1 MGKRNRQSR
10 KDRRSPAA
18 LASASPT
25 NHKTDLAWLALAAA
39 LAFASSVPGNFVWL
53 DHAEIEQAN
62 YRIVDAHDLRRVWHE
77 TIEQY
82 QGRRSGVVVEQGGYF
97 RPVYALSI
105 TLDWALWGGRPWCYH
120 VENLLWHVA
129 VVWLLYALGNQLFGA
144 TEEGRRVVFWATLLF
159 AVHPLGVHSVTWISG
174 RKDTMC
180 AAFGVAALVAFGRV
194 AFGQVTSERG
204 PFQRSTRRTML
215 WLLLAAGCLALAIGC
230 KELGY
235 MVPVLAAVL
244 FFPKF
249 RLDGESARPQPW
261 QTWLF
266 GVGVLGACAAAL
278 AVYRVD
284 VVGARGL
291 GAKYPADSLI
301 HNLATSTN
309 VWWHYVA
316 RILFPYQ
323 VTLSDAWP
331 VVRSMT
337 ALDVLSVL
345 SAAMLAVATVYGAF
359 RKRPWALGM
368 LWFAIWMV
376 PASGLVPL
384 RHFRAERYLYPA
396 SWGVLVAALWCVLPA
411 MTRFLAPLGQR
422 SPAVVLTV
430 IAIAFGLVTSQENEH
445 WWDDARLFGHS
456 VAQDPRHVE
465 GRIELSRISLARED
479 FAETARLARQALA
492 DFSDPSYATY
502 GVTYYAHTILGT
514 SLVRLGQTA
523 EAVKELQTALREM
536 PNSPAAYA
544 DLAMAEAM
552 SGDTA
557 LAKQHFLKSL
567 ELDPSSSATRNNL
580 SLVLV
585 QLGDFAEA
593 EPHIERLIRDQPDNV
608 SHVARLAWCQ
618 WKLGQQA
625 DALANLHRAQT
636 KAPSNATVRQVGEMI
651 QADTTPE

>member
-10 KDRRSPAA
+10 QVRQSPPPAISA
-18 LASASPT
+18 LPNNRKS
-25 NHKTDLAWLALAAA
+25 DLAWLALASVV
-39 LAFASSVPGNFVWL
+39 AFASSVPGNFVWL

-62 YRIVDAHDLRRVWHE
+62 YRVVDAQDMRRVWYE

-97 RPVYALSI
+97 RPVYALAI
-105 TLDWALWGGRPWCYH
+105 TLDWALWDGRPWCYH
-120 VENLLWHVA
+120 VENILWHVV
-129 VVWLLYALGNQLFGA
+129 VVWLLYALGSQLFGA
-144 TEEGRRVVFWATLLF
+144 TAEGRRVVFWATLLF

-194 AFGQVTSERG
+194 VGEQDPPERN
-204 PFQRSTRRTML
+204 PRQTLL
-215 WLLLAAGCLALAIGC
+215 WLLMAAVCLVLSIGC
-230 KELGY
+230 KELGF
-235 MVPVLAAVL
+235 MVPVAAAVL
-244 FFPKF
+244 FFPTF
-249 RLDGESARPQPW
+249 HVGDEPARKQPW
-261 QTWLF
+261 RTWLM

-316 RILFPYQ
+316 RILFPDQ

-331 VVRSMT
+331 IVRSMT

-345 SAAMLAVATVYGAF
+345 SAATLSVAAVYGAF
-359 RKRPWALGM
+359 RKRPWALGI

-396 SWGVLVAALWCVLPA
+396 SWGVLVAALWWLLPA
-411 MTRFLAPLGQR
+411 MTRFFAPLGER

-430 IAIAFGLVTSQENEH
+430 VAIAFGLVTAQENEH
-445 WWDDARLFGHS
+445 WRDDARLFSHS

-465 GRIELSRISLARED
+465 GRIELSRITLAKED

-502 GVTYYAHTILGT
+502 GVSYYAHTILGT
-514 SLVRLGQTA
+514 SLLRLGQPA
-523 EAVKELQTALREM
+523 EAVKELQIALREM

-557 LAKQHFLKSL
+557 LAKQHFLQSL
-567 ELDPSSSATRNNL
+567 KLDPSSSATRNNL

-585 QLGDFAEA
+585 QLRDYAEA
-593 EPHIERLIRDQPDNV
+593 EPHIERLIREQPDDV

-618 WKLGQQA
+618 WKLGKPA
-625 DALANLHRAQT
+625 DALANLHRVQI

-651 QADTTPE
+651 RHEQADAKP